1 MTDSPKHDQT
11 ENFFDNKKLKLASYL
26 YENTKFASNYNFLS
40 QAETL
45 KQLIL
50 YAKRKPNLYYDI
62 NGFQFF
68 LKPTIK
74 NFRFLLFLTFSNF
87 FYLFLPFSNFFYFF

>member
-62 NGFQFF
+62 LMFPDSRKDGFDE
-68 LKPTIK
+68 L
-74 NFRFLLFLTFSNF
+74 
-87 FYLFLPFSNFFYFF
+87 YLSEISCFPDFKWY